1 MPESATETARE
12 LGKLA
17 ALLESLNA
25 RLDRQLT
32 DFAAVTR
39 DHQAQLHEVK
49 HDMRSVMQQNIV
61 VAERLQAH
69 CVRDED
75 AQKDLQKDLTEIK
88 GTSSDNQSKLAD
100 LLTWRGK
107 VLGGLA
113 VVVVLLSVVGHYVSE
128 ALTGLL
134 HFLSK

>member
-1 MPESATETARE
+1 VPDGTETARE

-32 DFAAVTR
+32 DFAAVTK

-49 HDMRSVMQQNIV
+49 HDMRSVMQQNII
-61 VAERLQAH
+61 VAERLAAH

-75 AQKDLQKDLTEIK
+75 NQRESSKDLQEIK
-88 GTSSDNQSKLAD
+88 ATSADNQKTLGE

-113 VVVVLLSVVGHYVSE
+113 VVVILLSIVGHYVSE

-134 HFLSK
+134 HLLSK